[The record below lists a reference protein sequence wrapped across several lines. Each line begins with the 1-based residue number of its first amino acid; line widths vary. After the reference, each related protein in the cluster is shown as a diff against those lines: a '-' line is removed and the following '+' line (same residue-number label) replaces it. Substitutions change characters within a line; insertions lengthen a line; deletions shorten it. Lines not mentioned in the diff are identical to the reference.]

1 MSDKDLVP
9 YFMPALGVLL
19 VAAEDAKGSPLD
31 EEEVIEIR
39 DNATVMM
46 MKPAEVAELTAQH
59 GPDLDPENCWYD
71 WQMLRR
77 ELGRQPDLD
86 PGARFSYVDRNN
98 DEYQRTI
105 AEARE
110 SLPRFRELVKE
121 KCGDEVYAL
130 VKVLLAE
137 PHYQSYMWLVVRL
150 VEEDFFVAEI
160 FELPGDYEHYKIG
173 QRLKVADGDLQDWMI
188 NEHGTLFGG
197 FSLRYNRAR
206 MDDAAKAAF
215 DRQVGVTEYA

>member
-1 MSDKDLVP
+1 MSDNELIP

-31 EEEVIEIR
+31 EEEALEIR
-39 DNATVMM
+39 DNATVIM
-46 MKPAEVAELTAQH
+46 MKREEVATLAEQH

-77 ELGRQPDLD
+77 ELGRKPDLD
-86 PGARFSYVDRNN
+86 PGARFSYVDRNE
-98 DEYQRTI
+98 DGYQRTI
-105 AEARE
+105 AEAQE
-110 SLPRFRELVKE
+110 SLPRFRELIAE

-137 PHYQSYMWLVVRL
+137 PDYKSYMWLVVCA
-150 VEEDFFVAEI
+150 VQEDGFVAEI
-160 FELPGDYEHYKIG
+160 FELPSDYQQYKVG
-173 QRLKVADGDLQDWMI
+173 QRLRVADGDLQDWMI
-188 NEHGTLFGG
+188 NEYGTLHGG

-215 DRQVGVTEYA
+215 DRQVGVTVYA